1 MYLDFDEFEMSSSWG
16 KTIITIYGI
25 SFIIVMIF
33 KYLERED
40 NDKEI

>member
-1 MYLDFDEFEMSSSWG
+1 MYLDFDEFEMSSSWA